1 MLQGYNLIGQTAL
14 RKGNQTIQAFSTVK
28 KLASQQFYLATHDE
42 INRAVDKSV
51 STFQIYKNASPK
63 EKIFFLKTIEH
74 ELTGIGDL
82 KNV

>member
-1 MLQGYNLIGQTAL
+1 
-14 RKGNQTIQAFSTVK
+14 
-28 KLASQQFYLATHDE
+28 LASQQFYLATHDE

-51 STFQIYKNASPK
+51 SAFQIYKNASPK